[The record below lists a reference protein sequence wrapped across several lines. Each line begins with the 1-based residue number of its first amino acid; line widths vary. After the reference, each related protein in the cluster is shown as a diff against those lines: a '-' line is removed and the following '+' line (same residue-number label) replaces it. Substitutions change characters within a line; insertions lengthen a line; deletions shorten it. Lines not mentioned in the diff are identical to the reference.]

1 MPRLT
6 LWRLLL
12 SNLARRRFR
21 TAALGFLVA
30 ALCGGMAV
38 LCLLLRG
45 MGQGITVGTA
55 RFGADLIVLP
65 AGGTADLGGAM
76 IVGQAGTATLPAAM
90 LDQVRR
96 LPEVAAASPQVHV
109 DTLTDARCCPGEFHL
124 VGFDPATDFTLGP
137 WLRER
142 TGFGPFDAV
151 VGDRVSLRLGQ
162 DVIFFGTPFRIGG
175 HLEPTGVTIDT
186 TVFIPLE
193 GLREMIRHSPTRAE
207 KPVRI
212 GTDELSIILVKVAP
226 ETPPPAAAEAIANAL
241 DGVEVVLAP
250 QAIAAGRQTFAGVLR
265 LALIAGGF
273 VWLLLVPALGLVF
286 ALSVAERRREVGLWR
301 ALGATR
307 RFVFR
312 VIVAEAALV
321 AGGGAAVGLAAAVL
335 LVGLGGVT
343 AAEALGIPYL
353 GPDAVYLAR
362 LTAGLWAAGIGT
374 GSVAAWLPAASAAR
388 LDPYAAI
395 RQGEA

>member
-6 LWRLLL
+6 LWRLLR

-30 ALCGGMAV
+30 ALCGGMAL

-45 MGQGITVGTA
+45 MSQGITIGTA
-55 RFGADLIVLP
+55 RFGADLVVLP
-65 AGGTADLGGAM
+65 AGGTAERDGAM
-76 IVGQAGTATLPAAM
+76 IVGHAGGATLAAAL

-109 DTLTDARCCPGEFHL
+109 ETLTDARCCPGEFHL
-124 VGFDPATDFTLGP
+124 VGFDPATDFALAP

-142 TGFGPFDAV
+142 TGMGPYDAV

-162 DVIFFGTPFRIGG
+162 EVTFFGTPFRIGG
-175 HLEPTGVTIDT
+175 HLEPTGVAIDS
-186 TVFIPLE
+186 TVFIPMA
-193 GLREMIRHSPTRAE
+193 GLREMIRNSPTRAE

-212 GTDELSIILVKVAP
+212 GADELSVILVKVTP
-226 ETPPPAAAEAIANAL
+226 GVPPPAAAEAVANAL

-250 QAIAAGRQTFAGVLR
+250 QAIAAGQQTLAGVLR
-265 LALIAGGF
+265 LALLAGGF

-321 AGGGAAVGLAAAVL
+321 AGAGAAVGLAAALL
-335 LVGLGGVT
+335 LVGIGGVT
-343 AAEALGIPYL
+343 TAEALGIPYL
-353 GPDAVYLAR
+353 QPSAAYLLR
-362 LTAGLWAAGIGT
+362 LTVGLWAAGIVT
-374 GSVAAWLPAASAAR
+374 GSVAAWLPAAAAAR
-388 LDPYAAI
+388 VDPYAAI